1 MKPPPPPAPEARPA
15 AQTGAPPEA
24 QLPAGWSVE
33 SVAANKELAEQVK
46 QMKDPAQRAEGE
58 RLLGIVREE
67 ANASQWQAKEDERR
81 LKKGEEVE
89 R

>member
-1 MKPPPPPAPEARPA
+1 
-15 AQTGAPPEA
+15 
-24 QLPAGWSVE
+24 
-33 SVAANKELAEQVK
+33 
-46 QMKDPAQRAEGE
+46 MKDPAQRAEGE